1 MNGMRKSV
9 LSVFLVLIFAF
20 SLSAQS
26 EKKVLSLEDYPQWK
40 HILSPAICADGNWI
54 SYSLRPNG
62 GDATLYIKSL
72 TSDKIYDIPFGS
84 GAKFSEDSHW
94 AAYLI
99 GVSKEE
105 AKKLQKDKKPVPT
118 KGELLNLGTGDKYT
132 IENTEVIDFS
142 KNSKFFTA
150 KKAKQDKAVKHNGTD
165 LVLRNLE
172 TKLSQNIGNV
182 REYLFNKPGTML
194 AYTVDAANK
203 GGNGVYLMK
212 LMTGRFVPLDTGE
225 ADYAQIAWDK
235 EGTALAFLR
244 GKLEKNSWERD
255 NVLLAFT
262 GLEGESFTRFE
273 YDPSKDSSFPENM
286 VISERVMPQRGRR
299 PGSSAPTQNKA
310 LIWSEDLSR
319 VFCGIKEQ
327 EKKPEKSK
335 EELPNVDIWH
345 WKDEQI
351 QSVQAR
357 RFNYDVNFT
366 YRSVFLLERKKFLQL
381 ADKNMRTIS
390 LSRDGKWGVGRDA
403 MPYLSD
409 VETQQSDYYSVETS
423 TGERKSIV
431 KGIRRSL
438 GISPHN
444 EHFLYVKDKQLWIHV
459 FKQGATTNISVEAPV
474 VFVNEEDDHPNEKP
488 PFGLT
493 GWTKDGKAVIVN
505 HKYDLWLLPLDGKK
519 PSNILQGLGDK
530 EKIQF
535 RYVRLDPEEK
545 FIDTSKPLLLS
556 AYGEWT
562 KKSGYYSLEVGD
574 EPKKLIF
581 LDKSFGFPRKAKKAN
596 KILYSIET
604 FEEFP
609 DLYESGVDFADAKKV
624 TGANPQQKDFDW
636 GRRIL
641 VDYTNSKGQ
650 KLQAT
655 LTLPAG
661 YQEGK
666 KYPMLVYF
674 YEKMSQRHHQYS
686 MPTYDDR
693 PHMSAYASDDYLV
706 LMPDIVFEIGKP
718 GTSSLDCVSSAVKKV
733 IELGYADPERIGL
746 QGHSWGGF
754 QTSFIVTQTDM
765 FACVVSGAPPTCIE
779 GEFNQVF
786 KGSGNNNHSY
796 YSRSQGRMGTDPW
809 KDHELYRSQSAIQN
823 ADKITT
829 PFMLLHGT
837 EDGSVDWIQSLEYYN
852 AARYLGKEVI
862 FLSYPGEPHHLAKE
876 ENQKDFQM
884 RMKQYFGHYLKGKP
898 MPDWMANGILY
909 VKKKRRLDAQK
920 EENK

>member
-1 MNGMRKSV
+1 MSDIRKSV
-9 LSVFLVLIFAF
+9 LLVLLVFIFAL
-20 SLSAQS
+20 SLSAQG
-26 EKKVLSLEDYPQWK
+26 EKKVLTLEDYPQWK
-40 HILSPAICADGNWI
+40 HILSPAVCADGSWV
-54 SYSLRPNG
+54 SYTFRPNG
-62 GDATLYIKSL
+62 GDATLYFKSVS
-72 TSDKIYDIPFGS
+72 SDKMHEIPYGS

-105 AKKLQKDKKPVPT
+105 AKKLQKDKKPVPR
-118 KGELLNLGTGDKYT
+118 KGELLNLATGDKYT
-132 IENTEVIDFS
+132 VENTAAVGFS
-142 KNSKFFTA
+142 KSSKFFAA
-150 KKAKQDKAVKHNGTD
+150 KKAPQDKAAKHKGTD

-172 TKLSQNIGNV
+172 TELSQNIGNV
-182 REYLFNKPGTML
+182 GEYLFNKPGTML

-203 GGNGVYLMK
+203 EGNGVYLMK
-212 LMTGRFVPLDTGE
+212 LMSGRFVPMDTGK
-225 ADYAQIAWDK
+225 ADYAQISWDK

-244 GKLEKNSWERD
+244 GKQEKDCWERD

-262 GLEGESFTRFE
+262 ELNQESISRFE
-273 YDPSKDSSFPENM
+273 YNPSKDPEFPENM
-286 VISERVMPQRGRR
+286 VISERIMPQRRRR
-299 PGSSAPTQNKA
+299 PGSSGSSQNRA
-310 LIWSEDLSR
+310 LTWSEGLSR

-327 EKKPEKSK
+327 EKKPKKNK

-366 YRSVFLLERKKFLQL
+366 YRSVFLLKEKKFLQL

-390 LSRDGKWGVGRDA
+390 FSQDGRWGVGRDA

-409 VETQQSDYYSVETS
+409 VETQQSDYYLVDSS
-423 TGERKSIV
+423 TGERKPIV
-431 KGIRRSL
+431 KGIRRTL

-444 EHFLYVKDKQLWIHV
+444 EHFLYVKDKQLWIYD
-459 FKQGATTNISVEAPV
+459 FKQGTTTNISAEAPV

-519 PSNILQGLGDK
+519 PSNILQSLGDK

-545 FIDTSKPLLLS
+545 FIDTFKPLLLS

-562 KKSGYYSLEVGD
+562 KKSGYYLLNVGS
-574 EPKKLIF
+574 EPKKLVF
-581 LDKSFGFPRKAKKAN
+581 TDKRFGFPRKAKKAD
-596 KILYSIET
+596 KILYTIET
-604 FEEFP
+604 FIDFP
-609 DLYESGVDFADAKKV
+609 DLYVSDMDFADTKKI
-624 TGANPQQKDFDW
+624 TDANPQQKDYAW
-636 GRRIL
+636 GQRIL
-641 VDYTNSKGQ
+641 VDYNNSKGQ
-650 KLQAT
+650 KLQAI

-661 YQEGK
+661 YKEGE

-693 PHMSAYASDDYLV
+693 PHMSAYASDGYLV

-823 ADKITT
+823 ADRINT

-884 RMKQYFGHYLKGKP
+884 RMKRYFDHYLKDKP
-898 MPDWMANGILY
+898 MPDWMAQGIPY
-909 VKKKRRLDAQK
+909 VKKKRRLDANK
-920 EENK
+920 EPNK